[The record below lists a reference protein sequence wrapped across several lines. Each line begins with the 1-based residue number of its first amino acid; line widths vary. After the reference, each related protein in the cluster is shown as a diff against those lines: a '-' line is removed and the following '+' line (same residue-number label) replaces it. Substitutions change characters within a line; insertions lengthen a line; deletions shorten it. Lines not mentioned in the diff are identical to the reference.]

1 MVIVIVIV
9 CPSLLPDR
17 AGTEPKYCVL
27 STQPKIWPLDVNFT
41 NGQSPAAS
49 SASWVVGRTAGFMP
63 RTHCWRSLM
72 PAVACQFLNLSRAIP
87 CALGM
92 WGAQSGPEHAEVDL
106 PNLLAPLG
114 PMAVPPAA
122 LLKVCPS
129 DDE

>member
-1 MVIVIVIV
+1 
-9 CPSLLPDR
+9 
-17 AGTEPKYCVL
+17 
-27 STQPKIWPLDVNFT
+27 
-41 NGQSPAAS
+41 
-49 SASWVVGRTAGFMP
+49 MP
-63 RTHCWRSLM
+63 RTHCWRLLM
-72 PAVACQFLNLSRAIP
+72 PTVACQSLNLSHAIP